1 MKEQRK
7 ILMAKK
13 LSRLCSFKTT
23 TRKHLIH
30 GSITSQEFHIFL
42 KSLVVNLG
50 KCTKVGDGFEM
61 NHYSQLFR
69 NENHQDFQPTDC
81 LLKTLNGLNLFLKLI
96 EEKLGK
102 TSHDRAISKEIFVQ
116 GFCFNYDYFS
126 MLFMI
131 EKGFIN
137 HDFMVD
143 FLIEKY
149 GLFQLAN
156 LLELSRRQV
165 GEALFFRGFFDR
177 ILENQ

>member
-1 MKEQRK
+1 
-7 ILMAKK
+7 MAKK

-30 GSITSQEFHIFL
+30 GSITSQQFQKYL
-42 KSLVVNLG
+42 KSFVENLG
-50 KCTKVGDGFEM
+50 KFTKVGDGFEI

-69 NENHQDFQPTDC
+69 NDDHQDFQPTDC
-81 LLKTLNGLNLFLKLI
+81 LLKTLNGLNILLKLI

-102 TSHDRAISKEIFVQ
+102 TSYDRAISKEIFVQ

-126 MLFMI
+126 MVFMI
-131 EKGFIN
+131 QKGFIT
-137 HDFMVD
+137 HDFMVE

-149 GLFQLAN
+149 GLFQLAT